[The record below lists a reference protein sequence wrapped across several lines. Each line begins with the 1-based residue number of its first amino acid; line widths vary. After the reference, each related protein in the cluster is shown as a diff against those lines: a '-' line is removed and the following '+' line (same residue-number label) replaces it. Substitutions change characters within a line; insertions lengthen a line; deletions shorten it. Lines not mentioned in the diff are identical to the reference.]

1 MASREYSSTDTGA
14 PQMGGN
20 AAGSLLG
27 VLRAV
32 LVDGYGDKQP
42 LGWELMFVDAVN
54 HIHVYRPRSGSRMF
68 LKIVDDGTI
77 RYSSIFRAAFMS
89 YENMFSANQ
98 GIHPCPPEQNY
109 RNGQAGYVIKT
120 GENNTTAQKWKIIGD
135 EEGFYLI
142 TFPYS
147 SKATNYNSVGCWFY
161 FGDYPCFGYD
171 TNKNMY
177 NWVMMTAQNDG
188 YSRSSGHNSTGVA
201 CIMRNP
207 YTQVKGCRG
216 IYIGSLFGQ
225 GERNTHNAIYV
236 ATQDASGRFVNNL
249 ANINGLPVYSPVY
262 IRDQAYTTNILG
274 VLPGMFDIICTNSYK
289 QNQIY
294 YEELDE
300 NNKLVCVPVAPAI
313 NYVQQDHC
321 RIAFL
326 IGEKFRYVF

>member
-68 LKIVDDGTI
+68 LKVVDNGTI
-77 RYSSIFRAAFMS
+77 RVNNIFRAAFMS

-109 RNGQAGYVIKT
+109 RNNQAGYVIKT
-120 GENNTTAQKWKIIGD
+120 GENSITTQKWKIIGD

-147 SKATNYNSVGCWFY
+147 SRAANYNSVGCWFY
-161 FGDYPCFGYD
+161 FGSYPCFGHD
-171 TNKNMY
+171 TSKNMY
-177 NWVMMTAQNDG
+177 NWAMLTAQNDN
-188 YSRSSGHNSTGVA
+188 YSRSSGHNSTGTA

-207 YTQVKGCRG
+207 YSQVKGCRN
-216 IYIGSLFGQ
+216 IYIGSLFGYS
-225 GERNTHNAIYV
+225 ERNAYNYGYS
-236 ATQDASGRFVNNL
+236 ATQDGSGRYVNNL

-274 VLPGMFDIICTNSYK
+274 VLPGMFDVICVNTYK

-294 YEELDE
+294 QEELDE
-300 NNKLVCVPVAPAI
+300 NNKLVCIPVAPA
-313 NYVQQDHC
+313 NGNVEQNHC
-321 RIAFL
+321 RLAFL
-326 IGEKFRYVF
+326 VGEKFRYVF